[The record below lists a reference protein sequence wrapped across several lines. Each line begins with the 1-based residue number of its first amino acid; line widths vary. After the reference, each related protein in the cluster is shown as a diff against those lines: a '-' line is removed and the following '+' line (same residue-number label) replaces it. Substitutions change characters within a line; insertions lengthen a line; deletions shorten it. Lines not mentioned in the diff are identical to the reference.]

1 MASVIC
7 PSRPRPSNARE
18 RLSRHRDCTQTCA
31 TACCR
36 QIGDPGARARE
47 LRRWNEHRHP
57 TGAHDDLHPI
67 FRTCVL
73 RGGGNVHCTWQR
85 RCIRASNRRTVWQQR
100 QRARNQWKQH
110 HRNRHH
116 KRSDSPTGRDATRNR
131 TRTRTRNDSANP
143 SGEYVPRT
151 GSTSHQDKNG
161 NVVKDKSTGGSPQG
175 RERPPT
181 APPNTPAT
189 HP

>member
-1 MASVIC
+1 MIC
-7 PSRPRPSNARE
+7 TPYS
-18 RLSRHRDCTQTCA
+18 
-31 TACCR
+31 
-36 QIGDPGARARE
+36 ARAFCAAVATFIA
-47 LRRWNEHRHP
+47 LGSGAAFAQA
-57 TGAHDDLHPI
+57 TGAQSGSSDNAPA
-67 FRTCVL
+67 TN
-73 RGGGNVHCTWQR
+73 GSSTTATGTT
-85 RCIRASNRRTVWQQR
+85 S
-100 QRARNQWKQH
+100 
-110 HRNRHH
+110 
-116 KRSDSPTGRDATRNR
+116 RSDSPTGRDATRNR

-175 RERPPT
+175 REHPPT

>member
-1 MASVIC
+1 MIC
-7 PSRPRPSNARE
+7 TPYS
-18 RLSRHRDCTQTCA
+18 
-31 TACCR
+31 
-36 QIGDPGARARE
+36 ARAFCAAAATFIALGGGAAFAQE
-47 LRRWNEHRHP
+47 
-57 TGAHDDLHPI
+57 TGAQSGSSDNAPA
-67 FRTCVL
+67 TN
-73 RGGGNVHCTWQR
+73 GSSTTATGTT
-85 RCIRASNRRTVWQQR
+85 S
-100 QRARNQWKQH
+100 
-110 HRNRHH
+110 
-116 KRSDSPTGRDATRNR
+116 RSDSPTGRDATRN
-131 TRTRTRNDSANP
+131 RTRTRNDSANP